1 MIDKATLKISSGKGG
16 NGAISGR
23 REKYVPRGG
32 PDGGNGGDG
41 GSVILRGDSSINT
54 LLAYRYKNQYT
65 AGNGGDGFAR
75 KKHGKNGSDIELG
88 VPLGTSVEVVDSMGN
103 RTLADMTVS
112 GEKVCLAKGGRGG
125 RGNATFSTST
135 NRYPLLAE
143 QGETGQKAT
152 ISLELKLLADVGI
165 IGLPNAGKSSL
176 LASLTAARPKI
187 AAYPFST
194 LEPVLGVAEHNKE
207 EIVLVDIPG
216 LIEDAHLGAGLGHD
230 FLRHIERTKI
240 LIHVVDGSGDDPPA
254 DYQRVR
260 HELRRYNIG
269 LLEKPEIVAL
279 NKSDIQINPDV
290 YQGVY
295 EELLK
300 NTASV
305 HSISAVTRI
314 GLPEMMNDVLQAVTN
329 LAKESPRKQ
338 AEKQEYEE
346 TEILRP
352 KPIDS
357 PITVRVARD
366 KYIVEADKA
375 SRIAAMVDPH
385 NWEAKAQLY
394 GYLRRT
400 GIIAALRKAGI
411 NSGDVFI
418 LGKKEWDWE

>member
-1 MIDKATLKISSGKGG
+1 M
-16 NGAISGR
+16 
-23 REKYVPRGG
+23 
-32 PDGGNGGDG
+32 
-41 GSVILRGDSSINT
+41 
-54 LLAYRYKNQYT
+54 YRYKHQYK
-65 AGNGGDGFAR
+65 AGNGGDGFPR
-75 KKHGKNGSDIELG
+75 KKHGKKGEDIELG
-88 VPLGTSVEVVDSMGN
+88 VPLGTSVEVVDAMGN
-103 RTLADMTVS
+103 RTFDDMTIH
-112 GEKVCLAKGGRGG
+112 GKIVCLAKGGRGG

-143 QGETGQKAT
+143 QGEERQEAR
-152 ISLELKLLADVGI
+152 INLELKLLADVGI

-176 LASLTAARPKI
+176 LAALTAARPKI

-216 LIEDAHLGAGLGHD
+216 LIEGAHLGAGLGHE
-230 FLRHIERTKI
+230 FLRHVERTKI
-240 LIHVVDGSGDDPPA
+240 LIHVIDGSGDDPPA

-260 HELRRYNIG
+260 QELQRYNIG

-279 NKSDIQINPDV
+279 NKSDIQIDPDRYRRV
-290 YQGVY
+290 R

-300 NTASV
+300 NVVSA
-305 HSISAVTRI
+305 HSISAVTRV
-314 GLPEMMNDVLQAVTN
+314 GLDVMMNDVLEAVTN
-329 LAKESPRKQ
+329 LAEDGLGKQ
-338 AEKQEYEE
+338 TEKQEDEE

-357 PITVRVARD
+357 PVTVRITGD
-366 KYIVEADKA
+366 KYIVEADNA
-375 SRIAAMVDPH
+375 SRIAAMVDPS

-394 GYLRRT
+394 GYLKRR

-418 LGKKEWDWE
+418 LGKKEWDWD